1 MSLTTPLTSM
11 LAFGGIGTTE
21 VIIILVIGLL
31 IFGRRLPE
39 VGKSL
44 GRSIVE
50 FKKGVKGIEDD
61 VDTQSTSTS
70 KAQLDDQ
77 SVARGDSSTVQD
89 AMGKVMPES
98 DAAPPS
104 QGNG

>member
-1 MSLTTPLTSM
+1 MIESTLLLPAN
-11 LAFGGIGTTE
+11 LAIGLPGPTE
-21 VIIILVIGLL
+21 MIVLLVIGLL

-39 VGKSL
+39 VGRSI

-50 FKKGVKGIEDD
+50 FKRGVKGIEDE
-61 VDTQSTSTS
+61 VENRSSNP
-70 KAQLDDQ
+70 AQLDDQ
-77 SVARGDSSTVQD
+77 SVARGDSAVQD

-98 DAAPPS
+98 DVPS

>member
-1 MSLTTPLTSM
+1 MIESTLLLPAN
-11 LAFGGIGTTE
+11 LAIGLPGPTE
-21 VIIILVIGLL
+21 MIVLLVIGLL

-39 VGKSL
+39 VGRSI

-50 FKKGVKGIEDD
+50 FKRGVKGIEDE
-61 VDTQSTSTS
+61 VENQSETP
-70 KAQLDDQ
+70 AQLDDQ
-77 SVARGDSSTVQD
+77 SVARGDSGVQD

-98 DAAPPS
+98 DVPS